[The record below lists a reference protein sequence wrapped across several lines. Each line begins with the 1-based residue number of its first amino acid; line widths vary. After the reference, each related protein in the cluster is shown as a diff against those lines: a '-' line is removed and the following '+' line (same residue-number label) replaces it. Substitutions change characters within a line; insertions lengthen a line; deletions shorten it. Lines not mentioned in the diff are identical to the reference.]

1 MVKLGLNS
9 EKKAMDTEFF
19 RELDRFSLLVKKR
32 VSTAYSGGRK
42 SLRFGHGISPV
53 GYREYRRGDDFKL
66 VDWKVYGRTEKLYI
80 REHEEERSLVVH
92 ILLDGSAS
100 MDYEGKF
107 SFASRLAAGFAYL
120 AAAENE
126 KYAISLF
133 CKKLYPGE
141 PKRGRKNLFQS
152 IEELDAIKPHGGTSL
167 KTVADQTEALLK
179 STSLVVLISDL
190 LAETDD
196 VLSSIYR
203 LAGHDLVV
211 IQVLARSEME
221 LYYSG
226 DIKFV
231 NPEGGAPLI
240 TRITEAERKEYLTR
254 LSRHNDLIREAC
266 SQVGADYFIF
276 ASDRPVFDAFS
287 EMVSRAVIWKA

>member
-1 MVKLGLNS
+1 
-9 EKKAMDTEFF
+9 MDTEFF
-19 RELDRFSLLVKKR
+19 SELSKFALFVKKR

-100 MDYEGKF
+100 MGYEDKF
-107 SFASRLAAGFAYL
+107 TYASRFAAGFAYL
-120 AAAENE
+120 ATLENE

-133 CKKLYPGE
+133 CKKLYLGE
-141 PKRGRKNLFQS
+141 PKRGRRSLFQS
-152 IEELDAIKPHGGTSL
+152 IEELDRITPRGSASMLTI
-167 KTVADQTEALLK
+167 ADQMEASLK

-190 LAETDD
+190 LGDTDD
-196 VLSSIYR
+196 ILSSIYR
-203 LAGHDLVV
+203 LSGHELVV
-211 IQVLARSEME
+211 IQVLASQETE
-221 LYYSG
+221 LSFKG

-231 NPEGGAPLI
+231 DLENGQPLI
-240 TRITEAERKEYLTR
+240 TRITDAERKEYLRR
-254 LSRHNDLIREAC
+254 LAEHNDKIHAAC
-266 SQVGADYFIF
+266 NQVGADYFLMR
-276 ASDRPVFDAFS
+276 SDRPIFEAFS
-287 EMVSRAVIWKA
+287 EMLSRAVILKT

>member
-1 MVKLGLNS
+1 
-9 EKKAMDTEFF
+9 MDTEFF
-19 RELDRFSLLVKKR
+19 QELDRFSLLVKKR

-53 GYREYRRGDDFKL
+53 GYREYRKGDDFKL
-66 VDWKVYGRTEKLYI
+66 VDWKVFGRTEKLYI

-120 AAAENE
+120 AAADNE

-141 PKRGRKNLFQS
+141 PKRGRMSLFQS
-152 IEELDAIKPHGGTSL
+152 IEDLDATKPHGTTSL
-167 KTVADQTEALLK
+167 KAVADQMDSLLK

-190 LAETDD
+190 LGETEDA
-196 VLSSIYR
+196 LYSIYR
-203 LAGHDLVV
+203 LAGHELVV

-221 LYYSG
+221 LDYSG

-231 NPEGGAPLI
+231 DPEGSEPVI
-240 TRITEAERKEYLTR
+240 TRITEAERSDYLKK
-254 LSRHNDLIREAC
+254 LSQHNHQIQEAC
-266 SQVGADYFIF
+266 RQVGADYFLF

-287 EMVSRAVIWKA
+287 EMLSRAVVWKA

>member
-1 MVKLGLNS
+1 
-9 EKKAMDTEFF
+9 MDTEFF
-19 RELDRFSLLVKKR
+19 QELDRFSLLVKKR

-53 GYREYRRGDDFKL
+53 GYREYRKGDDFKL

-120 AAAENE
+120 AAADNE

-141 PKRGRKNLFQS
+141 PKRGRRSLFQS
-152 IEELDAIKPHGGTSL
+152 IEELDATKPHGGTSL
-167 KTVADQTEALLK
+167 KAVADQMDSLLK

-190 LAETDD
+190 LGETED
-196 VLSSIYR
+196 VLYSIYR
-203 LAGHDLVV
+203 LAGHELVV
-211 IQVLARSEME
+211 VQVLARSEME
-221 LYYSG
+221 LDYSG

-231 NPEGGAPLI
+231 DPEGGEPVI
-240 TRITEAERKEYLTR
+240 TRITEAERSEYLKK
-254 LSRHNDLIREAC
+254 LSQHNHRIQEAC
-266 SQVGADYFIF
+266 SQVGADYFLF

-287 EMVSRAVIWKA
+287 EMLSRAVVWKA

>member
-1 MVKLGLNS
+1 
-9 EKKAMDTEFF
+9 MDTEFF
-19 RELDRFSLLVKKR
+19 KELEKFSLFVKKR

-53 GYREYRRGDDFKL
+53 GYREYRKGDDFKL

-100 MDYEGKF
+100 MGFDEKF
-107 SFASRLAAGFAYL
+107 AYASRFAAGFAYL
-120 AAAENE
+120 AVSENE

-141 PKRGRKNLFQS
+141 PKRGRKSLIQS
-152 IEELDAIKPHGGTSL
+152 IEELDRIAPRGGTSL
-167 KTVADQTEALLK
+167 LTVADQTESLLK

-190 LAETDD
+190 LGDTDD
-196 VLSSIYR
+196 ILSSIYR
-203 LAGHDLVV
+203 LSGHELVV
-211 IQVLARSEME
+211 IQVLAPQETE
-221 LYYSG
+221 LGFSG

-231 NPEGGAPLI
+231 DLESGQPLV
-240 TRITEAERKEYLTR
+240 TRITDAERKEYQRSLAE
-254 LSRHNDLIREAC
+254 HNDRIQAAC
-266 SQVGADYFIF
+266 NQVGADYFLMR
-276 ASDRPVFDAFS
+276 SDRPIFEAFS
-287 EMVSRAVIWKA
+287 EMLSRAVIWKT

>member
-1 MVKLGLNS
+1 MGIKIRDIV
-9 EKKAMDTEFF
+9 MDTDFF
-19 RELDRFSLLVKKR
+19 QELDRFSLLVKKR

-120 AAAENE
+120 AASENE
-126 KYAISLF
+126 KYALSLF

-141 PKRGRKNLFQS
+141 PKRGRRSLIQS
-152 IEELDAIKPHGGTSL
+152 IEELDSIKPRGKTSH
-167 KTVADQTEALLK
+167 KAVADQMEALLK

-190 LAETDD
+190 LGETED
-196 VLSSIYR
+196 VVSSIYR
-203 LAGHDLVV
+203 LSGHELVV
-211 IQVLARSEME
+211 IQVLAPSEMD
-221 LYYSG
+221 LDYSG

-231 NPEGGAPLI
+231 DLEGGAPVI
-240 TRITEAERKEYLTR
+240 TRITETERNEYLKR
-254 LSRHNDLIREAC
+254 LSQHNDRIREAC
-266 SQVGADYFIF
+266 SQVGADYFLF
-276 ASDRPVFDAFS
+276 SSQRPIFDAFS
-287 EMVSRAVIWKA
+287 EMLSRAVIWKA

>member
-1 MVKLGLNS
+1 
-9 EKKAMDTEFF
+9 MDTEFF
-19 RELDRFSLLVKKR
+19 QELDRFSLLVKKR

-53 GYREYRRGDDFKL
+53 GYREYRKGDDFKL

-100 MDYEGKF
+100 MDCEGKF

-120 AAAENE
+120 AAADNE

-141 PKRGRKNLFQS
+141 PKRGRRSLFQS
-152 IEELDAIKPHGGTSL
+152 IEDLDAIKPHGTTSH
-167 KTVADQTEALLK
+167 KAVADQMDSLLK
-179 STSLVVLISDL
+179 STSLVVLISDML
-190 LAETDD
+190 GETED
-196 VLSSIYR
+196 VLYSIYR
-203 LAGHDLVV
+203 LAGHELVI
-211 IQVLARSEME
+211 IQVLAPSEME
-221 LYYSG
+221 LDYKG
-226 DIKFV
+226 DIKFM
-231 NPEGGAPLI
+231 NPEGGEPVI
-240 TRITEAERKEYLTR
+240 TRITEAERSEYLKK
-254 LSRHNDLIREAC
+254 LSQHNHQIQEAC
-266 SQVGADYFIF
+266 TQVGADYFLF

-287 EMVSRAVIWKA
+287 EMLSRAVVWKA

>member
-1 MVKLGLNS
+1 
-9 EKKAMDTEFF
+9 MDTEFF
-19 RELDRFSLLVKKR
+19 QELDRFSLLVKKR

-53 GYREYRRGDDFKL
+53 GYREYRKGDDFKL
-66 VDWKVYGRTEKLYI
+66 VDWKVFGRTEKLYI

-100 MDYEGKF
+100 MDCEGKF

-120 AAAENE
+120 AAADNE

-141 PKRGRKNLFQS
+141 PKRGRRSLFQS
-152 IEELDAIKPHGGTSL
+152 IEDLDATKPHGGTSL
-167 KTVADQTEALLK
+167 KAVADQMDSLLK

-190 LAETDD
+190 LGETEDA
-196 VLSSIYR
+196 LYSIYR
-203 LAGHDLVV
+203 LAGHELVV
-211 IQVLARSEME
+211 FQVLARSEME
-221 LYYSG
+221 LDYSG

-231 NPEGGAPLI
+231 DPEGGEPVI
-240 TRITEAERKEYLTR
+240 TRITEAERSEYLKK
-254 LSRHNDLIREAC
+254 LSQHNHQIQEAC
-266 SQVGADYFIF
+266 RQVGADYFLF

-287 EMVSRAVIWKA
+287 EMLSRAVVWKA

>member
-1 MVKLGLNS
+1 
-9 EKKAMDTEFF
+9 MDTEFF
-19 RELDRFSLLVKKR
+19 QELDRFSLLVKKR

-53 GYREYRRGDDFKL
+53 GYREYRKGDDFKL
-66 VDWKVYGRTEKLYI
+66 VDWKVFGRTEKLYI

-120 AAAENE
+120 AAADNE

-141 PKRGRKNLFQS
+141 PKRGRMSLFQS
-152 IEELDAIKPHGGTSL
+152 IEDLDATKPHGGTSL
-167 KTVADQTEALLK
+167 KAVADQMDSLLK

-190 LAETDD
+190 LGKTEDA
-196 VLSSIYR
+196 LYSIYR
-203 LAGHDLVV
+203 LAGHELVV

-221 LYYSG
+221 LEYSG

-231 NPEGGAPLI
+231 DPEGSEPVI
-240 TRITEAERKEYLTR
+240 TRITEAERSEYLKK
-254 LSRHNDLIREAC
+254 LSQHNHQIQEAC
-266 SQVGADYFIF
+266 RQVGADYFLF

-287 EMVSRAVIWKA
+287 EMLSRAVVWKA

>member
-1 MVKLGLNS
+1 
-9 EKKAMDTEFF
+9 MDTEFF
-19 RELDRFSLLVKKR
+19 QELDRFSLLVKKR

-42 SLRFGHGISPV
+42 SLRLGHGISPV
-53 GYREYRRGDDFKL
+53 GYREYRKGDDFKL
-66 VDWKVYGRTEKLYI
+66 VDWKVFGRTEKLYI

-120 AAAENE
+120 AAADNE

-141 PKRGRKNLFQS
+141 PKRGRMSLFQS
-152 IEELDAIKPHGGTSL
+152 IEDLDATKPHGGTSL
-167 KTVADQTEALLK
+167 KAVADQIDSLLK

-190 LAETDD
+190 LGETEDA
-196 VLSSIYR
+196 LYSIYR
-203 LAGHDLVV
+203 LAGHELVV

-221 LYYSG
+221 LDYSG

-231 NPEGGAPLI
+231 DPEGGEPVI
-240 TRITEAERKEYLTR
+240 TRITEAERSDYLKK
-254 LSRHNDLIREAC
+254 LSQHNHQIQEAC
-266 SQVGADYFIF
+266 RQVGADYFLF

-287 EMVSRAVIWKA
+287 EMLSRAVVWKA

>member
-1 MVKLGLNS
+1 
-9 EKKAMDTEFF
+9 MDTEFF
-19 RELDRFSLLVKKR
+19 QELDRFSLLVKKR

-53 GYREYRRGDDFKL
+53 GYREYRKGDDFKL

-100 MDYEGKF
+100 MDCEGKF

-120 AAAENE
+120 AAADNE

-141 PKRGRKNLFQS
+141 PKRGRRSLFQS
-152 IEELDAIKPHGGTSL
+152 IEDLDAIKPHGTTSH
-167 KTVADQTEALLK
+167 KAVADQMDSLLK
-179 STSLVVLISDL
+179 STSLVVLISDML
-190 LAETDD
+190 GETED
-196 VLSSIYR
+196 VLYSIYR
-203 LAGHDLVV
+203 LAGHELVI
-211 IQVLARSEME
+211 IQVLAPSEME
-221 LYYSG
+221 LDYKG
-226 DIKFV
+226 DIKFM
-231 NPEGGAPLI
+231 NPEGGEPVI
-240 TRITEAERKEYLTR
+240 TRITEAERSEYLKK
-254 LSRHNDLIREAC
+254 LSQHNHQIQEAC
-266 SQVGADYFIF
+266 TQVGADYFLF

-287 EMVSRAVIWKA
+287 EMLSLAVVWKA